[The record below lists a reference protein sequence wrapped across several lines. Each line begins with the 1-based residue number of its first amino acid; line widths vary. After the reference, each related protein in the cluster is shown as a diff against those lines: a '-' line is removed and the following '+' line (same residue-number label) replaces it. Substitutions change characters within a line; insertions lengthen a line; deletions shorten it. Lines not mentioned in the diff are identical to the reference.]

1 MSIFDKAMILGG
13 VNEAI
18 SVMTQHY
25 LREQPHTD
33 IYKEIIAE
41 VDRAVITTTLAET
54 EGNQTKASEV
64 LAMNR
69 GTFRAKRE
77 SLRIDRRGISK

>member
-1 MSIFDKAMILGG
+1 MSIFDKGVILGS
-13 VNEAI
+13 VNEAV

-25 LREQPHTD
+25 MREHPHTD
-33 IYKEIIAE
+33 IYKAIIAE
-41 VDRAVITTTLAET
+41 VDKAVITTTLAET

-77 SLRIDRRGISK
+77 NLRIDRRGISR